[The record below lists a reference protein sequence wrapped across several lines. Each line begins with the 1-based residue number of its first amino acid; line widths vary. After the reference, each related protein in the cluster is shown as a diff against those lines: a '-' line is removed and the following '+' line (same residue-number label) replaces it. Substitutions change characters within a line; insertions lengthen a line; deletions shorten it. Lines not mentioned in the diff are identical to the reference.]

1 MAIEWK
7 TLSLGKINRSY
18 ILYSSKIRGLCW
30 LKWPSEN
37 SKPKSKWIFLFQKYV
52 KVGKTLQ
59 GHSKKHKSQ
68 ISEEWHV
75 MANVGHIYVS
85 ISIL

>member
-1 MAIEWK
+1 M
-7 TLSLGKINRSY
+7 
-18 ILYSSKIRGLCW
+18 
-30 LKWPSEN
+30 KWPNEN
-37 SKPKSKWIFLFQKYV
+37 QNKKSIWIFVFQKYV

-59 GHSKKHKSQ
+59 GYSKKHKSQ
-68 ISEEWHV
+68 MSEEWHV

>member
-1 MAIEWK
+1 M
-7 TLSLGKINRSY
+7 
-18 ILYSSKIRGLCW
+18 
-30 LKWPSEN
+30 KWPSEN
-37 SKPKSKWIFLFQKYV
+37 SKPKSKWIFVV

>member
-18 ILYSSKIRGLCW
+18 ILYSSKIRGLC
-30 LKWPSEN
+30 LIKWPSEN
-37 SKPKSKWIFLFQKYV
+37 KNQNLSGFLYSKNMS

-59 GHSKKHKSQ
+59 GHSIKHKSQ